1 MNINQLTTEQN
12 NRGTLGISEA
22 NTLEMLQMINRED
35 QKVAL
40 AVEKELASVAE
51 AVDKAAERMKR
62 GGKMFYFGAGTSG
75 RLGVIDASEVRCTYG
90 CTSVKA
96 IIAGGESAVF
106 DAAQGEEDDRNAGY
120 QEIQVNDIG
129 EKDIVVGIAA
139 SGRTPYVLGVLEA
152 GKACGAL
159 TVGICNNK
167 NSEMSRIADICI
179 DPLTG
184 PEAVEGSTRMKAGTS
199 QKLILNMLSTGIM
212 IKLGRV
218 YQNRMIYM
226 TPNNEKLKV
235 RSERIVQDCT
245 GCKEEEAVQALEV
258 SGYCISQA
266 IVMLQFDC
274 GVQKAAQLLGEFQG
288 NISEMRKTYGLL
300 HRD

>member
-1 MNINQLTTEQN
+1 MDINQLTTEQN
-12 NRGTLGISEA
+12 NRDTLGISESD
-22 NTLEMLQMINRED
+22 TLEMLQMINRED

-40 AVEKELASVAE
+40 AVEKELASVAK
-51 AVDKAAERMKR
+51 AVDKAVQRMKR
-62 GGKMFYFGAGTSG
+62 GGRMFYFGAGTSG
-75 RLGVIDASEVRCTYG
+75 RLGVIDASEVRCTFG
-90 CTSVKA
+90 ATSIKA

-106 DAAQGEEDDRNAGY
+106 DAARGAEDDREAGRR
-120 QEIQVNDIG
+120 EITANDIN
-129 EKDIVVGIAA
+129 ETDIVVGIAA
-139 SGRTPYVLGVLEA
+139 SGRTPYVLGALEA
-152 GKACGAL
+152 GKGCGAF
-159 TVGICNNK
+159 TIGICNNK

-199 QKLILNMLSTGIM
+199 QKMILNMLSTGIM

-226 TPNNEKLKV
+226 TPNNEKLKI
-235 RSERIVQDCT
+235 RSERIVQNCT
-245 GCKEEEAVQALEV
+245 GCNKKQAIRALEA

-274 GVQKAAQLLGEFQG
+274 CAEKAAQLLEEFQG
-288 NISEMRKTYGLL
+288 NISEMRKAHGLL
-300 HRD
+300 HRN